1 MPARG
6 LAQIKAP
13 PTDSAAPAPALG
25 FEPTLTHDSDG
36 GVTVR
41 AFRLDAPLRTDGQLD
56 EPIYGSVPPAAD
68 FIQQEPLEG
77 EAATEK
83 TEGWIFFDDR
93 NIYVSARAWDSHP
106 ERMVASEMRRDG
118 RQINQGEN
126 VSVIFDTFHDGRNA
140 FYFQTNPLGVLRDQ
154 EVTEERPNPDWNTV
168 WEVRTGRFDQGWT
181 FEMVIPFRSL
191 RYPGPGPQIWGFT
204 MRRFVA
210 WKNERSFLTPI
221 PRSMGN
227 RGIYRISL
235 HATLVGLETPDRPID
250 LEVKPYAI
258 SAMTS
263 DLDAADPIS
272 NHTTGDIGGDLRYGL
287 TQTLTA
293 NFTLNTDFAQVEADE
308 EQINLTRFSQSFPE
322 KREFFLEGR
331 GTYDFG
337 RGSGGGR
344 GGGRGAGG
352 GGGGN
357 PDVPVMFFS
366 RRIGLSEGE
375 AIPVRVGARLTGK
388 AGPVTV
394 GALNVQTTG
403 DAPDGGAL
411 RTNFSVVRVKHEIMS
426 RSSIGLLATHRT
438 RMISQDGSNT
448 VLGLDAQFQFLTD
461 WEINSY
467 YARSSTP
474 KGVGDDASYRAQ
486 VAYNGDRYGL
496 QIGHLMVGDDFNPE
510 VGFMRREDF
519 RLNSAQV
526 RFSPRLFSSRSIRR
540 LVWQASFNHITD
552 ASSDVLESRQAQVT
566 FRTELESGDMW
577 DVQYTSRFEF
587 LDSDFKIAQD
597 VVIPVGEYHFRA
609 VRTTY
614 TLAQQHRLSGRLNA
628 EYGSF
633 FDGDRTAI
641 GYSGRIK
648 LSPRFSLE
656 PSLSQNWLDL
666 VDGAFNTQLV
676 TVRAIVTPSAR
687 SALSNLIQY
696 NSRNSAWSSNV
707 RFRWEYSPGS
717 ELFVVYSDSRDTSL
731 QGFPELKDR
740 TLAVKIT
747 RLLRF

>member
-1 MPARG
+1 
-6 LAQIKAP
+6 
-13 PTDSAAPAPALG
+13 
-25 FEPTLTHDSDG
+25 
-36 GVTVR
+36 
-41 AFRLDAPLRTDGQLD
+41 
-56 EPIYGSVPPAAD
+56 
-68 FIQQEPLEG
+68 
-77 EAATEK
+77 
-83 TEGWIFFDDR
+83 
-93 NIYVSARAWDSHP
+93 
-106 ERMVASEMRRDG
+106 
-118 RQINQGEN
+118 
-126 VSVIFDTFHDGRNA
+126 
-140 FYFQTNPLGVLRDQ
+140 
-154 EVTEERPNPDWNTV
+154 
-168 WEVRTGRFDQGWT
+168 
-181 FEMVIPFRSL
+181 
-191 RYPGPGPQIWGFT
+191 
-204 MRRFVA
+204 
-210 WKNERSFLTPI
+210 
-221 PRSMGN
+221 
-227 RGIYRISL
+227 
-235 HATLVGLETPDRPID
+235 
-250 LEVKPYAI
+250 
-258 SAMTS
+258 
-263 DLDAADPIS
+263 
-272 NHTTGDIGGDLRYGL
+272 
-287 TQTLTA
+287 
-293 NFTLNTDFAQVEADE
+293 
-308 EQINLTRFSQSFPE
+308 
-322 KREFFLEGR
+322 
-331 GTYDFG
+331 
-337 RGSGGGR
+337 
-344 GGGRGAGG
+344 
-352 GGGGN
+352 
-357 PDVPVMFFS
+357 MFFS

-403 DAPDGGAL
+403 DAPDGGTL

-687 SALSNLIQY
+687 SALSSLIQY